1 MAKGIKLK
9 GFKRGYT
16 VMGVKKKLNL
26 YGMGF
31 GMYEVYEVSGP
42 HVDRPRL
49 FVDEDSVNRFIEKC
63 EMGKIEYRALAG
75 KGHQAIKG
83 VAALHKDIMAEKE
96 MPELQTEV
104 PNDRHVSKNGEDT
117 DK

>member
-1 MAKGIKLK
+1 MAKGIKMK

-26 YGMGF
+26 YGMGNA
-31 GMYEVYEVSGP
+31 MYEVYEVTGP
-42 HVDRPRL
+42 NVPSPKL
-49 FVDEDSVNRFIEKC
+49 FVDEASVHKYIELC
-63 EMGKIEYRALAG
+63 EMSKIENRALAG
-75 KGHQAIKG
+75 KGFQAVKG

-96 MPELQTEV
+96 LPELQTEV
-104 PNDRHVSKNGEDT
+104 PNDRQVAANKEDM